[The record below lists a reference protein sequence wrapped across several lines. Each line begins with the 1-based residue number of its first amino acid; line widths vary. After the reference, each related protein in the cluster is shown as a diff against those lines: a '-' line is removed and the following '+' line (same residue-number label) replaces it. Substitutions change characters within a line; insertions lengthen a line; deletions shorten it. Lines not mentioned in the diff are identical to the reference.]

1 MPEARTKIGPG
12 GRIVIPARYR
22 KTIGVD
28 VGDEVVLVLD
38 GESVRLLTPR
48 QAVKLS
54 QAIVRRYI
62 PAADR
67 LAEELIEDRRRE
79 AKRD

>member
-1 MPEARTKIGPG
+1 MPEVRTKIGAG
-12 GRIVIPARYR
+12 GRVVIPARYR
-22 KTIGVD
+22 KRIGVD
-28 VGDEVVLVLD
+28 VGDEIVLVLD

-48 QAVKLS
+48 QAVKQA

-67 LAEELIEDRRRE
+67 LADELIEERRRE